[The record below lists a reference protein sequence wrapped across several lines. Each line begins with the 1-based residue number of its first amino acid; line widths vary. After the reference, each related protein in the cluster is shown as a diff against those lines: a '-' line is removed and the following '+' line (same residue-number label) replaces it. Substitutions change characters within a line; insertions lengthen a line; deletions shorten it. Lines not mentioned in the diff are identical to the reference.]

1 MERILTLNIGA
12 TRLALAEFEVRPGRG
27 PALLRYTFGELPEGA
42 AESPDTFS
50 VELEQAL
57 RGMMTASG
65 IHPGRIYVALSGQM
79 AFPRFVKVLAEG
91 DDKMREQIQFEVE
104 QNVPFPL
111 SEAIWDD
118 ALIGQPDAGEQ
129 HVMIVA
135 ARSDLVKA
143 VAKGL
148 LNAGCE
154 PELMDVA
161 PVALYNAV
169 RFNYPEDE
177 GCTLVVDIGARCTNL
192 VFVEQER
199 IFYRTI
205 PVAGHTITAE
215 IAKQF
220 GLSMEDAETFKCTQG
235 LVAQGGAFAVDDPD
249 VDRLSKVI
257 RNVMT
262 RLNAEV
268 SRSIAFYRSQQEGS
282 APVRVLL
289 SGASSQLPYMQNF
302 FEEKL
307 QVEVDFLN
315 PFQTVGYP
323 TDVDAEQFGSDAFS
337 LPVLVGLALRRGL
350 TCPVEISLVSPEIVA
365 RKAFRKRIPFFA
377 ISAAGVIVFM
387 GIWLAYVGMLGGI
400 YEKQSKEVSG
410 QLSKYNNLKNNYEDA
425 DEKATEAKELADA
438 YGTLLASRDTWRDI
452 VRAVDDSVED
462 DLWVTK
468 LAAKRED
475 GALQGISLSV
485 SVWRDREQEHS
496 APGKTIDE
504 TVIANLAKAKVGE
517 TKVFE
522 ADNIVLDRRSV
533 LGKVD
538 QTQGKTDV
546 TEWMTA
552 FDITANL
559 SGVKKAQPKTS
570 SNRRSTRRR

>member
-1 MERILTLNIGA
+1 
-12 TRLALAEFEVRPGRG
+12 
-27 PALLRYTFGELPEGA
+27 
-42 AESPDTFS
+42 
-50 VELEQAL
+50 
-57 RGMMTASG
+57 
-65 IHPGRIYVALSGQM
+65 
-79 AFPRFVKVLAEG
+79 
-91 DDKMREQIQFEVE
+91 
-104 QNVPFPL
+104 
-111 SEAIWDD
+111 
-118 ALIGQPDAGEQ
+118 
-129 HVMIVA
+129 
-135 ARSDLVKA
+135 
-143 VAKGL
+143 
-148 LNAGCE
+148 
-154 PELMDVA
+154 
-161 PVALYNAV
+161 
-169 RFNYPEDE
+169 
-177 GCTLVVDIGARCTNL
+177 
-192 VFVEQER
+192 
-199 IFYRTI
+199 
-205 PVAGHTITAE
+205 
-215 IAKQF
+215 
-220 GLSMEDAETFKCTQG
+220 
-235 LVAQGGAFAVDDPD
+235 
-249 VDRLSKVI
+249 
-257 RNVMT
+257 
-262 RLNAEV
+262 
-268 SRSIAFYRSQQEGS
+268 
-282 APVRVLL
+282 
-289 SGASSQLPYMQNF
+289 
-302 FEEKL
+302 
-307 QVEVDFLN
+307 
-315 PFQTVGYP
+315 
-323 TDVDAEQFGSDAFS
+323 
-337 LPVLVGLALRRGL
+337 
-350 TCPVEISLVSPEIVA
+350 
-365 RKAFRKRIPFFA
+365 
-377 ISAAGVIVFM
+377 M

-522 ADNIVLDRRSV
+522 TDNIVLDRRSV